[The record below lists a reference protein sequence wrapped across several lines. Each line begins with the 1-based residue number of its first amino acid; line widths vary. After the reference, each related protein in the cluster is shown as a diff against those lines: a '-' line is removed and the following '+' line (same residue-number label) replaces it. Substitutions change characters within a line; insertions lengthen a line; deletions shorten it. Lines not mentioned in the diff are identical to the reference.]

1 MSKSS
6 EDLGTFFAGLIIGG
20 LVGAATTLL
29 LAPQSGEETRTL
41 IKEKSIELKDKAA
54 VTADEAK
61 IRAGELAEKSK
72 MKASELQQRGQV
84 VLEEQK
90 TKLGRGSG
98 QTVVEQETIEI
109 AESVLDEDSEEESIE

>member
-1 MSKSS
+1 MSKST
-6 EDLGTFFAGLIIGG
+6 EDLGTFFAGFIIGG

-54 VTADEAK
+54 VTVDEAR
-61 IRAGELAEKSK
+61 IRASELAEQTK
-72 MKASELQQRGQV
+72 MKATELQQRGQV

-90 TKLGRGSG
+90 TKKARGSG
-98 QTVVEQETIEI
+98 KVVVEEETIEV
-109 AESVLDEDSEEESIE
+109 EELVEDEASEDE

>member
-1 MSKSS
+1 MSKST
-6 EDLGTFFAGLIIGG
+6 EDFGTFFAGLIIGG

-72 MKASELQQRGQV
+72 MKAAELQQRGQV

-90 TKLGRGSG
+90 TKMARGSDK
-98 QTVVEQETIEI
+98 TVVKEETIEV
-109 AESVLDEDSEEESIE
+109 EELVEDEAGEDE